1 MKVTEIVS
9 TNYTLEIP
17 ILKPQTNVKSPNF
30 QFQQSMSHDY
40 KWIPNSPF
48 LKKDKKKRDVEKE
61 FCDFPSFAHYF

>member
-1 MKVTEIVS
+1 MLKSIKFGITCRSGEAFLKILYVMKVTEIVS

-40 KWIPNSPF
+40 K
-48 LKKDKKKRDVEKE
+48 
-61 FCDFPSFAHYF
+61 

>member
-1 MKVTEIVS
+1 MRVTEIVS

-30 QFQQSMSHDY
+30 QFPQSMSHDY

-48 LKKDKKKRDVEKE
+48 FKKKIRKWDVEKE
-61 FCDFPSFAHYF
+61 LCDFPSFAHYF